1 MFEKFNYMIVLKD
14 VYGPLLTWK
23 QLDIFNLYYE
33 DDLSFAEIA
42 AEIQISRQAVYDL
55 IKRTEKIL
63 LDYEKKLG
71 LVKKLTATRQ
81 ELEDIYNLINTEHC
95 DKKKVLDKINLLIE
109 SL

>member
-1 MFEKFNYMIVLKD
+1 MFEKLNHMILLKD
-14 VYGPLLTWK
+14 VYGPLLTPK

-63 LDYEKKLG
+63 LDYEAKLG

-81 ELEDIYNLINTEHC
+81 ELEDIYNLVNIEPC